1 MNTKIIYTTFV
12 IRFIVL
18 FCLTPTTPPTI
29 PTYITV
35 LPVQKAPD
43 LAAVLP
49 ITCITPTDIVP
60 TLVYLTTI
68 QIELNS
74 NTMSIA
80 STTNPTYGN
89 LVLTVPSDTYL
100 TYGDNTFTAHVNLG
114 LNTIYEDN
122 ASSNT
127 MIEANIRH
135 IIQRIHYYT

>member
-1 MNTKIIYTTFV
+1 MHQIPTIT
-12 IRFIVL
+12 
-18 FCLTPTTPPTI
+18 TPTSTI
-29 PTYITV
+29 M
-35 LPVQKAPD
+35 
-43 LAAVLP
+43 AAVLP
-49 ITCITPTDIVP
+49 ITCITPTDTVP

-68 QIELNS
+68 QTELNS
-74 NTMSIA
+74 NDMSIA

-100 TYGDNTFTAHVNLG
+100 TYGYNTFTAPVNPG